1 MEGLPPGAGYGLGLI
16 RAGTPCGIAW
26 GHSGAFGG
34 FYSDTYSSKNGR
46 RQALL
51 MVNLDQTSQTEH
63 FNSLFYELLDKAYC
77 STSRPANR

>member
-1 MEGLPPGAGYGLGLI
+1 M

-34 FYSDTYSSKNGR
+34 FYSEAYTSENGR

-51 MVNLDQTSQTEH
+51 MVNLDETSQRED
-63 FNSLFYELLDKAYC
+63 FKSLFYELLDKAYC
-77 STSRPANR
+77 STFRSANR